1 VSSVLRVMRWAFLVV
16 IVAGSIAMAMVLATP
31 ERDPDAMEFHA
42 PATEQERVVTVAG
55 LAYLRALRQRA
66 PEAAC
71 RYAAGSVRREMRCS
85 SRPRLA
91 DEIEADSPLR
101 PFHIR
106 MHGAG
111 AASLWVS
118 ARPGP
123 VEGLELEL
131 LEGRW
136 RVIDHRGFGFA

>member
-1 VSSVLRVMRWAFLVV
+1 VSFVVRVMRWALLVV
-16 IVAGSIAMAMVLATP
+16 IVAGSIAIAMVLATP
-31 ERDPDAMEFHA
+31 ERDPDAMEFH
-42 PATEQERVVTVAG
+42 PPTTEQEQVVTLAG

-71 RYAAGSVRREMRCS
+71 RYAAGTVRRELHCS

-91 DEIEADSPLR
+91 DEIAANSPLK
-101 PFHIR
+101 PFHIQ
-106 MHGAG
+106 MHGARS
-111 AASLWVS
+111 ASLWVS
-118 ARPGP
+118 AKPGP
-123 VEGLELEL
+123 VEDLELKL

>member
-1 VSSVLRVMRWAFLVV
+1 MRWAILVV
-16 IVAGSIAMAMVLATP
+16 VVAGSIAAAMVLATP

-42 PATEQERVVTVAG
+42 PATEQEQVVTLAG

-71 RYAAGSVRREMRCS
+71 RYAAGAVRRELHCS

-91 DEIEADSPLR
+91 DEIAAGSPLK
-101 PFHIR
+101 PFHIQMR
-106 MHGAG
+106 GAR

-118 ARPGP
+118 AMPGP
-123 VEGLELEL
+123 VEDLELEL

>member
-1 VSSVLRVMRWAFLVV
+1 
-16 IVAGSIAMAMVLATP
+16 MVTL
-31 ERDPDAMEFHA
+31 
-42 PATEQERVVTVAG
+42 AG
-55 LAYLRALRQRA
+55 LAYLRALRQRE

-71 RYAAGSVRREMRCS
+71 RYAAGTVRRELRCS

-91 DEIEADSPLR
+91 DEIDADSELK

-106 MHGAG
+106 IHGAR
-111 AASLWVS
+111 AASPWVS
-118 ARPGP
+118 AKPGP
-123 VEGLELEL
+123 VDGLELQR